1 MMIFTIAMGKKKKES
16 GGRFGLKLKLAISQA
31 YLSISQ
37 TLMLHSKEV
46 TGKGCSYIFPYMK
59 MNYL

>member
-1 MMIFTIAMGKKKKES
+1 MGKKKKES